1 MSKRASPGTI
11 ISVKDKSSPPTGS
24 SRLLYLDG
32 LRGWMALIV
41 VLSHLSR
48 TLLLDPSQL
57 STHGGEWLFFWLK
70 WTPLGVAT
78 DGIQAVY
85 VFFVI
90 SGVAL
95 SYPVLRAA
103 NPGRTLA
110 TMALYRYPRLTVP
123 VLASCL
129 LLWLLLA
136 SGALPTQAVA
146 EHRADPAWWSQ
157 LYAFSA
163 DFLAMLKFALWNT
176 YLPGFPSSESWNV
189 VLWTMPVELPGSFL
203 IFAMLAF
210 IRWRWLR
217 LALAAT
223 VAVQNVGT
231 AFYGYFV
238 GFLAGYMIAEL
249 LVAAERR
256 DDLRRELAG
265 ATSAGRIYLAAALV
279 CSICLQAA
287 TFGRSQADY
296 MLAMNLIAVLVVLG
310 VVLTAPARR
319 RLSHP
324 VSQFLGRISFGLYLT
339 HFTVICSFSA
349 ALYLATVDAWPYG
362 WVVAVVL
369 GLSLPVA
376 LAVGYGFTLII
387 EEGLLP
393 YVKRPV
399 TRLAHAGYASAYSFV
414 RSSVLRIL
422 P

>member
-1 MSKRASPGTI
+1 
-11 ISVKDKSSPPTGS
+11 
-24 SRLLYLDG
+24 
-32 LRGWMALIV
+32 V
-41 VLSHLSR
+41 VLAHLCR
-48 TLLLDPSQL
+48 TLLLDPPQL
-57 STHGGEWLFFWLK
+57 SAHGGDWLVFWLK

-78 DGIQAVY
+78 DGVQAVY

-95 SYPVLRAA
+95 SYPVLRATNA
-103 NPGRTLA
+103 GRTLA
-110 TMALYRYPRLTVP
+110 AMALYRYPRLTVP
-123 VLASCL
+123 ILASCL
-129 LLWLLLA
+129 LVWLLLA
-136 SGALPTQAVA
+136 MGALPTQAVA
-146 EHRADPAWWSQ
+146 SHRADPAWWSE
-157 LYAFSA
+157 LYDFPA

-176 YLPGFPSSESWNV
+176 YQPNFPNRESWNV

-203 IFAMLAF
+203 IFALLAF

-217 LALAAT
+217 VALAAT
-223 VAVQNVGT
+223 VAVHNVGT
-231 AFYGYFV
+231 AFYGYFS
-238 GFLAGYMIAEL
+238 GFLAGYLIAEL

-256 DDLRRELAG
+256 DALRRELAA
-265 ATSAGRIYLAAALV
+265 ATSAGWIYLTAALV
-279 CSICLQAA
+279 CSIGLQAA
-287 TFGRSQADY
+287 AFGASQADY

-310 VVLTAPARR
+310 VVLTGPARR
-319 RLSHP
+319 WLTHP

-339 HFTVICSFSA
+339 HLTVICSFSA
-349 ALYLATVDAWPYG
+349 ALYLATIDAWPYG
-362 WVVAVVL
+362 WVVALVG

-399 TRLAHAGYASAYSFV
+399 TRAARAGYGSVYSFV